1 MYVAVRAAP
10 AVQPTVGHVH
20 DRSSAQGEALCDV
33 QQAVYDYAGA
43 VDGEEEGSAQGSDA
57 FNSGVLVLGVAG
69 EPPVGP
75 MMPGVRHEEITTNLA
90 SNRVLRAGD
99 VLLVIANDIMHVRP
113 HCTCPPP
120 PYSRPAVL
128 GRVVPWPRLTSCLC
142 RVCPHPPVSTGKRSS
157 AL

>member
-113 HCTCPPP
+113 HRTAPPLLTLA
-120 PYSRPAVL
+120 RQCL
-128 GRVVPWPRLTSCLC
+128 G
-142 RVCPHPPVSTGKRSS
+142 G
-157 AL
+157 